1 MTSRKGGPWLANQA
15 LPYGRATASFV
26 NSMPLPQRGRN
37 VYSLVSKIFAK
48 PQRGDIRAADV
59 APIGAWR
66 FFVHKAINI
75 SPLWGLSPQ
84 NPLASGELIV
94 THLYQSFLFRFSS
107 LHILLLMLTDFVVE
121 VVSSALGATCL

>member
-75 SPLWGLSPQ
+75 SPLWGCHHKIRQHQKSFIS
-84 NPLASGELIV
+84 SGSL
-94 THLYQSFLFRFSS
+94 LDKFSER
-107 LHILLLMLTDFVVE
+107 LL
-121 VVSSALGATCL
+121 